1 MNGRNFFGL
10 TMTKKE
16 FDNLIQ
22 PRVFFGQRELYPKRI
37 VFITDVKFDDL
48 LALFLGYLKMAKEH
62 GSEGTIDIV
71 ITNVYNTIGAKNS
84 VNDLFN
90 SINCVGNKPRVRYI
104 KGVQIE
110 ANEAKIYEKYFHES
124 KSKKWDVIQS
134 TPNENYYLY
143 IFAPFPQPLIENYIN
158 INAFKI
164 FVGLGYNT
172 EFLEPEKILEIFEE
186 YRTLNNSKNIIIM
199 NNQSKTI
206 YPFGGGG
213 MFSSDENN
221 EIWESVGSVT
231 NFFKDNEINNA
242 KRNSKEFAI
251 KQINKLL
258 VLFRKNNFQGV
269 PKNLD
274 KDLQKNDMENW
285 KDLEIYLSFIDK
297 NIENLKNNLK
307 EIPRCIHYYERIKNQ
322 INAKGWEVE
331 CTDGQCMALW
341 LNNDLQNVN
350 LSLYEEE
357 EEEETNKK
365 YIDIKIAHEETGYY
379 APTNLNKIKV
389 KEIFIKMVNELGEN
403 CKKPSGFGKKTQKRK
418 TYKGYTLVSIKKS
431 TNSGKKYMATFKHT
445 KTGRTKTTH
454 FGATGYQ
461 DFRQHR
467 DPQRKQRYINRHKK
481 RENWKDPMTPGALS
495 LYILWNKPTLK
506 ASIADYKRR
515 FF

>member
-22 PRVFFGQRELYPKRI
+22 PRVFFGQKELYPTRI

-62 GSEGTIDIV
+62 GSKGTIDIV

-84 VNDLFN
+84 VIDLFD
-90 SINCVGNKPRVRYI
+90 SINCVGNKPIVRYI

-110 ANEAKIYEKYFHES
+110 ADKAKIYEKYFHES

-134 TPNENYYLY
+134 TPIENYYLY
-143 IFAPFPQPLIENYIN
+143 IFAPFPQPLIKNYIN

-172 EFLEPEKILEIFEE
+172 LFLNTKEIKQIFEN
-186 YRTLNNSKNIIIM
+186 YRKLNNSKNIIIM

-213 MFSSDENN
+213 TFSSNEND
-221 EIWESVGSVT
+221 EIWKSIGSVT
-231 NFFKDNEINNA
+231 NFFKGDEINNA

-251 KQINKLL
+251 KQINKILS
-258 VLFRKNNFQGV
+258 LFSENFQEV
-269 PKNLD
+269 PNKLD
-274 KDLQKNDMENW
+274 TDLQKNNMEDW
-285 KDLEIYLSFIDK
+285 DYLKTYLSFIDN
-297 NIENLKNNLK
+297 NIEKLKTNFEK
-307 EIPRCIHYYERIKNQ
+307 IPSCIYYYDRIKNQ
-322 INAKGWEVE
+322 IEAKGWDVE
-331 CTDGQCMALW
+331 CTDGQHMALW

-350 LSLYEEE
+350 INPEKS
-357 EEEETNKK
+357 
-365 YIDIKIAHEETGYY
+365 YIDIQLAQEETGYY
-379 APTNLNKIKV
+379 APTGLGKNKV
-389 KEIFIKMVNELGEN
+389 KQIFIKMVQELGEN
-403 CKKPSGFGKKTQKRK
+403 CKKPSSFGKKKQKKKGK

-431 TNSGKKYMATFKHT
+431 TNSGKKLMATFKHT
-445 KTGRTKTTH
+445 TTGRTKTTH
-454 FGATGYQ
+454 FGASGYE
-461 DFRQHR
+461 DFLKHK

-481 RENWKDPMTPGALS
+481 RENWNNPMSAGALS